1 MHVDPDQRLTAQ
13 QALATPWVATGGLGR
28 SDDLGGEARRRPFLN
43 ASPPP
48 PSRRW
53 EKALGKGVG
62 KRVCAETGRRWLCAG
77 AVVAGLSHWLSCKAV
92 KKAVIGVIAG
102 ILQRAPGQELD
113 TIRAAFREQD
123 RDGSGT
129 LSISE
134 FRYGIDGGGWRPP
147 APPAL
152 L

>member
-1 MHVDPDQRLTAQ
+1 M
-13 QALATPWVATGGLGR
+13 
-28 SDDLGGEARRRPFLN
+28 
-43 ASPPP
+43 
-48 PSRRW
+48 
-53 EKALGKGVG
+53 
-62 KRVCAETGRRWLCAG
+62 
-77 AVVAGLSHWLSCKAV
+77 AGLSHWLSCKAV

-123 RDGSGT
+123 QDGSGT

-134 FRYGIDGGGWRPP
+134 FRYGMHRRRWP

-152 L
+152 F